1 MRIPVATYRIQFNPE
16 FGFEDTQRIV
26 PYLKELGISD
36 LYASPI
42 FKPRK
47 GSTHGY
53 DVVNPNQLNPELG
66 TLEEFEELIETLD
79 EYEMGWVQDI
89 VPNHMAYDSQNNFL
103 MDILEYGPD
112 SEYFNFF
119 DIDWEHTYEDIRSRV
134 LTPLLGDFYGRCLEN
149 GELQLSYDE
158 EGLSINYYDFK
169 IHLRVESY
177 AQFISHDLGFLS
189 RKLGRRHPDVVKL
202 LGVLYIL
209 KNIPAE
215 TSSQQRR
222 DQALFVKGL
231 LWELYQDNE
240 QIKEFIDQNIE
251 RFNGVAGDPD
261 SFNLLDDLLSN
272 QFFRLSFWKVGAE
285 ELNYRRFFTINELIC
300 VQVEDEKVF
309 HKTHDLIGQ
318 FVKSGKFN
326 GVRIDHIDGLYNPVQ
341 YLRWLRDKVGD
352 IYITVEKILELEEEL
367 PEKWPIQGTSGY
379 EFLNYV
385 NGLFCLATNEERFN
399 QIYRHVSGLTAPYDQ
414 LVVDNKRLIADKNLA
429 GDADNLALLLKR
441 IAGQYRYGRDFTLLG
456 LKTAIMEVLVR
467 FPVYRT
473 YINEDGVSKSDQVYV
488 QQAIRAARGKLPE
501 LLNELTLIEKFLLL
515 DYDTNFFGQENQQL
529 WLHFVM
535 KFQQFSSPLTAKGIE
550 DTLFYVYNRF
560 LSLNEVGGAPQH
572 FGIDL
577 EGFHQFNQERFKNWP
592 QAMSASSTHDTKRSE
607 DVRAR
612 LNVISEI
619 PDEWEA
625 EVRNWI
631 GLNRSKKADV
641 EGQLIPDGN
650 DEYFVYQ
657 TLVGAYPFSEEK
669 YPRFVERVKQ
679 YVIKAIRE
687 AKVHTAWLRPDT
699 VYEEGFMEFV
709 EQILQP
715 SEINEFLA
723 AFRPYKRKVAF
734 YGIFNSLSQTLLKM
748 TSPGLPD
755 FYQGTELW
763 DLSMVDPDNR
773 RPVDFQQRLSF
784 LQEIKRRCKTG
795 MMSLLEELRI
805 TWEDGRL
812 KLFLITQ
819 VLAARKQYVGVFQKG
834 NYQPLMVTGK
844 YRNHVVAFARNYG
857 NAVAIII
864 APRFLTSV
872 VEPDAFPLGEA
883 VWQDTAVEIPS
894 QLVGS
899 TLQEVLT
906 AQEIPAQASL
916 PIGQILQNFPAAVL
930 VNQTEPVPAA
940 EG

>member
-1 MRIPVATYRIQFNPE
+1 MRIPSATYRIQFTPE
-16 FGFEDTQRIV
+16 FGFEDTQRII
-26 PYLKELGISD
+26 PYLHELGISD

-42 FKPRK
+42 FKARK
-47 GSTHGY
+47 ASTHGY
-53 DVVNPNQLNPELG
+53 DVVDPNQLNPELG
-66 TLEEFEELIETLD
+66 NPEEFEKLIDILQHRN
-79 EYEMGWVQDI
+79 MGWVQDI

-112 SEYFNFF
+112 SECFDFF
-119 DIDWEHTYEDIRSRV
+119 DIDWEYAYEDIRGRV

-158 EGLSINYYDFK
+158 EGLNIKYYGLK

-177 AQFISHDLGFLS
+177 AQFISHDLSSLS
-189 RKLGRRHPDVVKL
+189 RRLGRRHPDVVKL

-231 LWELYQDNE
+231 LWELYRDNQE
-240 QIKEFIDQNIE
+240 IREFIDQNVKH
-251 RFNGVAGDPD
+251 FNGEVGYPE

-300 VQVEDEKVF
+300 IRVEDLKVF
-309 HKTHDLIGQ
+309 QRTHAMIEKLI
-318 FVKSGKFN
+318 KSGKFT
-326 GVRIDHIDGLYNPVQ
+326 GLRIDHIDGLYNPVN
-341 YLRWLRDKVGD
+341 YLHRLRDKVGD
-352 IYITVEKILELEEEL
+352 IYIVVEKILEPDEEL
-367 PEKWPIQGTSGY
+367 CPKWPIQGTSGY

-385 NGLFCLATNEERFN
+385 NGLFCQKSNERRFN
-399 QIYRHVSGLTAPYDQ
+399 QVYRDVIGFMPPYSQ
-414 LVVDNKRLIADKNLA
+414 LAVDNKRLIADKNLA
-429 GDADNLALLLKR
+429 GDADNLAHLLKR

-473 YINEDGVSKSDQVYV
+473 YIDEQGVSKDDRIYV
-488 QQAIRAARGKLPE
+488 KRAIREARGKLPE
-501 LLNELTLIEKFLLL
+501 LQNELDLIEKFLLL
-515 DYDTNFFGQENQQL
+515 DYDDFLSEESQQL

-560 LSLNEVGGAPQH
+560 LALNEVGGSPDH

-577 EGFHQFNQERFKNWP
+577 DKFHQFNQDRLKNWP
-592 QAMSASSTHDTKRSE
+592 HAMSASSTHDTKRSE
-607 DVRAR
+607 EIRAR

-625 EVRNWI
+625 NIRNWI
-631 GLNRSKKADV
+631 ELNRSRKLD
-641 EGQLIPDGN
+641 EERQSIPDGN
-650 DEYFVYQ
+650 DEYFLYQ
-657 TLVGAYPFSEEK
+657 TLVGAYPFFEEE
-669 YPRFVERVKQ
+669 YPQFIQRIKQ

-699 VYEEGFMEFV
+699 SYEEGFVEFID
-709 EQILQP
+709 QILEL
-715 SEINEFLA
+715 SEENEFLKS
-723 AFRPYKRKVAF
+723 FRPFQQKIAF

-748 TSPGLPD
+748 TCPGLPD

-763 DLSMVDPDNR
+763 DLSLVDPDNR

-784 LQEIKRRCKTG
+784 LQEIKRRCRTG
-795 MMSLLEELRI
+795 MGNLIEELMA

-812 KLFLITQ
+812 KLFLISR
-819 VLAARKQYVGVFQKG
+819 VLEIRKKYPDIFQKG
-834 NYQPLMVTGK
+834 HYQPLNLVGK
-844 YRNHVVAFARNYG
+844 YKNHVLAFARNHG
-857 NAVAIII
+857 DSIAITI
-864 APRFLTSV
+864 APRFLTHV
-872 VEPDAFPLGEA
+872 TQFNVFPLGEEI
-883 VWQDTAVEIPS
+883 WEDTAVEIPS
-894 QLVGS
+894 QFVNQSWQDSIVDQAIPGSSQLLVG
-899 TLQEVLT
+899 QV
-906 AQEIPAQASL
+906 
-916 PIGQILQNFPAAVL
+916 LQNFPVAL
-930 VNQTEPVPAA
+930 LINQEQSDLLS
-940 EG
+940 